1 MNSATGKVTAKGPKK
16 ALNMSRRI
24 LTRRRYSFNL
34 VYLGPLKFN
43 PMRFA
48 QATTQALGTA
58 ALVAGI
64 LFSGCTE
71 NGPDFQPAPAV
82 DAQASEPD
90 EDGFVWKTEQFA
102 DLKMIRYQI
111 PGWEK
116 LSDRQQ
122 ALVYCLNMA
131 GLSGRDIMYDQNN
144 RYNLRIRRLLEDIYV
159 NFEGD
164 RNTVGWQAF
173 EVYLKRIW
181 FSNGIHH
188 HYANTKHQ
196 PGFSEAYFD
205 HVLKA
210 TGNKV
215 DSEVRSVIFDPE
227 VEAKKV
233 EQDGSKGLVESS
245 AVNFYAPDVST
256 EEAKAY
262 FESIVDKGS
271 RSPVEYGL
279 NSRLEKDADGKVFEN
294 VYKLDGLYGESI
306 AEIVTWLNEAIKYA
320 ENDKQAAAL
329 RNLVAYYET
338 GDLEKWSL
346 YNINWVQDTE
356 GDVDYINGFVE
367 VYNDPLGYTGSYET
381 IVEIKDFDASS
392 RMATLMENAQWF
404 EDHMPFM
411 DAHKKKEV
419 VGITY
424 NVVNVAGEA
433 GDASPSTPI
442 GVNLPNSNWIR
453 QVHGSKSVSLGNI
466 VNAYDKAAGAG
477 VLEEFVHDA
486 AELGRVQRHGEL
498 AGKLHTAMHEVI
510 GHASGQL
517 EEGVGTPK
525 ETIQEYS
532 STLEE
537 GRADLVAL
545 YFLLDPKMVEL
556 GLMPS
561 LDVGKAEY
569 DSYLR
574 NGMLTQL
581 QRLELGADIE
591 EAHMRNRA
599 WVSNWCF
606 EKSADNG
613 VIQKVVRDGKT
624 YIDIKNYERLRE
636 MFGELLGEVQRI
648 KSQGD
653 YDAAKALVE
662 GYGVKV
668 NQAEHKEILDRVAVL
683 GVAPYGGFINP
694 EMNATRDADGN
705 ITSVEVTYPDDFSG
719 QMLRYS
725 EKFSFLPDVN

>member
-1 MNSATGKVTAKGPKK
+1 MQHLS
-16 ALNMSRRI
+16 I
-24 LTRRRYSFNL
+24 LGRGGTVCAFSLLMF
-34 VYLGPLKFN
+34 LGSCN
-43 PMRFA
+43 A
-48 QATTQALGTA
+48 
-58 ALVAGI
+58 
-64 LFSGCTE
+64 
-71 NGPDFQPAPAV
+71 PAPSGA
-82 DAQASEPD
+82 DFESCLPAEASSSAPD
-90 EDGFVWKTEQFA
+90 EEGFVWKTEQFA
-102 DLKMIRYQI
+102 DLKIVRYQI

-116 LSDRQQ
+116 LSERQQ

-144 RYNLRIRRLLEDIYV
+144 RYNLRIRRLLEDIYL
-159 NFEGD
+159 NYEGD
-164 RNTVGWQAF
+164 RAVKGWMAF

-188 HYANTKHQ
+188 HYANTKHL
-196 PGFSEAYFD
+196 PDFGEAYFD
-205 HVLKA
+205 HLLTS
-210 TGNKV
+210 TGH
-215 DSEVRSVIFDPE
+215 EVSDELRAVIFDPA
-227 VEAKKV
+227 VESKKV
-233 EQDGSKGLVESS
+233 EQDGAKGLVEGS

-262 FESIVDKGS
+262 FESIADRND

-279 NSRLEKDADGKVFEN
+279 NSRLEKNEEGEVVEN

-306 AEIVTWLNEAIKYA
+306 KEIIGWLMEAGKYA
-320 ENDKQAAAL
+320 ENEKQAAAL

-356 GDVDYINGFVE
+356 GDVDYINGFIE

-381 IVEIKDFDASS
+381 VVEIKDFDASA
-392 RMATLMENAQWF
+392 RMATLMDNAQWF

-411 DAHKKKEV
+411 EAHKKKEV

-466 VNAYDKAAGAG
+466 VNAYDKAAGGG
-477 VLEEFVHDA
+477 VLTEFAHD
-486 AELGRVQRHGEL
+486 EVEVMRVQAHSEL

-517 EEGVGTPK
+517 EPGVGTPK

-556 GLMPS
+556 GLMNT
-561 LDVGKAEY
+561 LDVGRAEY

-581 QRLELGADIE
+581 QRLELGANIE
-591 EAHMRNRA
+591 ESHMRNRA
-599 WVSNWCF
+599 WVSQWCY
-606 EKSADNG
+606 EQGKADG
-613 VIQKVVRDGKT
+613 VVEQVVRDGKT
-624 YIDIKNYERLRE
+624 YMDIKDYDALRGL
-636 MFGELLGEVQRI
+636 FGDLLREVQRI

-668 NQAEHKEILDRVAVL
+668 DPAVHEEVLERVSVL

-694 EMNATRDADGN
+694 EMTAQRDQDGN
-705 ITSVEVTYPDDFSG
+705 VVSVEVTYPDDFTG

-725 EKFSFLPDVN
+725 EAFSFLPDVN

>member
-1 MNSATGKVTAKGPKK
+1 MRPFSSFVGSATCATA
-16 ALNMSRRI
+16 L
-24 LTRRRYSFNL
+24 LTFL
-34 VYLGPLKFN
+34 
-43 PMRFA
+43 
-48 QATTQALGTA
+48 
-58 ALVAGI
+58 AGCGAPAP
-64 LFSGCTE
+64 S
-71 NGPDFQPAPAV
+71 GPDFEAAPV
-82 DAQASEPD
+82 VESKASAPD
-90 EDGFVWKTEQFA
+90 EAGFVWKTEQFA
-102 DLKMIRYQI
+102 DLKIVRYQI
-111 PGWEK
+111 PGWDK
-116 LSDRQQ
+116 LSDKQQ
-122 ALVYCLNMA
+122 SLVYCLNMA

-144 RYNLRIRRLLEDIYV
+144 RYNLRIRRLLEDIYIGY
-159 NFEGD
+159 EGD
-164 RNTVGWQAF
+164 RGTVGWQAF

-188 HYANTKHQ
+188 HYANTKHL
-196 PGFSEAYFD
+196 PEFSEAYFD
-205 HVLKA
+205 HLLAESGHSIDAELRAV
-210 TGNKV
+210 V
-215 DSEVRSVIFDPE
+215 FDPN

-233 EQDGSKGLVESS
+233 EQDGTKGLVESS
-245 AVNFYAPDVST
+245 AVNFYAPDVT
-256 EEAKAY
+256 TDEAKAY

-279 NSRLEKDADGKVFEN
+279 NSRLEKDTEGRVYEN
-294 VYKLDGLYGESI
+294 VYKVGGLYGESI
-306 AEIVTWLNEAIKYA
+306 SEIVKWLNEAIQYA

-381 IVEIKDFDASS
+381 IVEIKDFDASA

-411 DAHKKKEV
+411 DSHKKKEV

-466 VNAYDKAAGAG
+466 VNAYDKAAGGG
-477 VLEEFVHDA
+477 VLAEFAHD
-486 AELGRVQRHGEL
+486 ELELLRTQAHAEL

-517 EEGVGTPK
+517 EPGVGTPK
-525 ETIQEYS
+525 ETIAEYS

-556 GLMPS
+556 GLMKN
-561 LDVGKAEY
+561 LDVGRAEY

-606 EKSADNG
+606 EKGEPEG
-613 VIQKVVRDGKT
+613 VVVKVVRDGKT
-624 YIDIKNYERLRE
+624 YIDIKNYDRLRE
-636 MFGELLGEVQRI
+636 LFGELLREVQRI

-668 NQAEHKEILDRVAVL
+668 DPTVHQEVLDRVAVL

-694 EMNATRDADGN
+694 EMSATRDAAGK
-705 ITSVEVTYPDDFSG
+705 IVSVEVSYPDDFTG

-725 EKFSFLPDVN
+725 EQFSFLPDVN

>member
-1 MNSATGKVTAKGPKK
+1 MRQFSSFVGSATCATALLTFLAGCGGP
-16 ALNMSRRI
+16 APS
-24 LTRRRYSFNL
+24 
-34 VYLGPLKFN
+34 
-43 PMRFA
+43 
-48 QATTQALGTA
+48 
-58 ALVAGI
+58 
-64 LFSGCTE
+64 
-71 NGPDFQPAPAV
+71 GPDFEAAPAV
-82 DAQASEPD
+82 ESTASAPD
-90 EDGFVWKTEQFA
+90 EAGFVWKTEQFA
-102 DLKMIRYQI
+102 DLKIVRYQI

-116 LSDRQQ
+116 LSDKQQ

-144 RYNLRIRRLLEDIYV
+144 RYNLRIRRLLEDIYIGY
-159 NFEGD
+159 EGD
-164 RNTVGWQAF
+164 RGTVGWQAF

-188 HYANTKHQ
+188 HYANTKHL
-196 PGFSEAYFD
+196 PEFSEAYFD
-205 HVLKA
+205 HLLA
-210 TGNKV
+210 ETGNSIDAELRAV
-215 DSEVRSVIFDPE
+215 VFDPA

-233 EQDGSKGLVESS
+233 EQDGTKGLVESS
-245 AVNFYAPDVST
+245 AVNFYAPDVTT

-279 NSRLEKDADGKVFEN
+279 NSRLEKDAEGQVYEN
-294 VYKLDGLYGESI
+294 VYKVGGLYGESI
-306 AEIVTWLNEAIKYA
+306 SEIVKWLNEAIQYA

-381 IVEIKDFDASS
+381 IVEIKDFDASA

-466 VNAYDKAAGAG
+466 VNAYDKAAGGG
-477 VLEEFVHDA
+477 VLAEFTHDQL
-486 AELGRVQRHGEL
+486 ELVRTQAHGEL

-517 EEGVGTPK
+517 EPGVGTPK
-525 ETIQEYS
+525 ETIAEYS

-556 GLMPS
+556 GLMKN
-561 LDVGKAEY
+561 LDVGRAEY

-606 EKSADNG
+606 EKAEPEG
-613 VIQKVVRDGKT
+613 AVVKVVRDGKT
-624 YIDIKNYERLRE
+624 YIDIKDYDRLRE
-636 MFGELLGEVQRI
+636 LFGELLREVQRI

-668 NQAEHKEILDRVAVL
+668 DPTVHQEVLDRVAVL

-694 EMNATRDADGN
+694 EMVAIRDAEGK
-705 ITSVEVTYPDDFSG
+705 IESVQVSYPDDFTG
-719 QMLRYS
+719 QMLHYS
-725 EKFSFLPDVN
+725 ERFSFLPDVN

>member
-1 MNSATGKVTAKGPKK
+1 MCAFS
-16 ALNMSRRI
+16 LLM
-24 LTRRRYSFNL
+24 F
-34 VYLGPLKFN
+34 LGSCN
-43 PMRFA
+43 A
-48 QATTQALGTA
+48 
-58 ALVAGI
+58 
-64 LFSGCTE
+64 
-71 NGPDFQPAPAV
+71 PAPSGA
-82 DAQASEPD
+82 DFESCLPAEASSSAPD
-90 EDGFVWKTEQFA
+90 EEGFVWKTEQFA
-102 DLKMIRYQI
+102 DLKIVRYQI

-116 LSDRQQ
+116 LSERQQ

-144 RYNLRIRRLLEDIYV
+144 RYNLRIRRLLEDIYL
-159 NFEGD
+159 NYEGD
-164 RNTVGWQAF
+164 RAVKGWMAF

-188 HYANTKHQ
+188 HYANTKHL
-196 PGFSEAYFD
+196 PGFGEAYFD
-205 HVLKA
+205 HLLA
-210 TGNKV
+210 STGH
-215 DSEVRSVIFDPE
+215 EVSDELRTVIFDPA
-227 VEAKKV
+227 VESKKV
-233 EQDGSKGLVESS
+233 EQDGAKGLVEGS

-262 FESIVDKGS
+262 FESIADRND

-279 NSRLEKDADGKVFEN
+279 NSRLEKNEEGEVVEN

-306 AEIVTWLNEAIKYA
+306 KEIIGWLMEAGKYA
-320 ENDKQAAAL
+320 ENEKQAAAL

-356 GDVDYINGFVE
+356 GDVDYINGFIE

-381 IVEIKDFDASS
+381 VVEIKDFDASA
-392 RMATLMENAQWF
+392 RMATLMDNAQWF

-411 DAHKKKEV
+411 EAHKKKEV

-466 VNAYDKAAGAG
+466 VNAYDKAAGGG
-477 VLEEFVHDA
+477 VLTEFAHD
-486 AELGRVQRHGEL
+486 EVEVMRVQAHSEL

-517 EEGVGTPK
+517 EPGVGTPK

-556 GLMPS
+556 GLMNT
-561 LDVGKAEY
+561 LDVGRAEY

-581 QRLELGADIE
+581 QRLELGANIE
-591 EAHMRNRA
+591 ESHMRNRA
-599 WVSNWCF
+599 WVSQWCY
-606 EKSADNG
+606 EQGKADG
-613 VIQKVVRDGKT
+613 VVEQVVRDGKT
-624 YIDIKNYERLRE
+624 YMDIKDYDALRGL
-636 MFGELLGEVQRI
+636 FGDLLREVQRI

-668 NQAEHKEILDRVAVL
+668 DPAVHEEVLERVSVL

-694 EMNATRDADGN
+694 EMTAQRDEDGN
-705 ITSVEVTYPDDFSG
+705 FVSVEVTYPDDFTG

-725 EKFSFLPDVN
+725 EAFSFLPDVN

>member
-1 MNSATGKVTAKGPKK
+1 MRPFSSFVGSATCATA
-16 ALNMSRRI
+16 L
-24 LTRRRYSFNL
+24 LTFL
-34 VYLGPLKFN
+34 
-43 PMRFA
+43 
-48 QATTQALGTA
+48 
-58 ALVAGI
+58 AGCDG
-64 LFSGCTE
+64 SAPS
-71 NGPDFQPAPAV
+71 GPDFEAAPTVESTASAPD
-82 DAQASEPD
+82 DA
-90 EDGFVWKTEQFA
+90 GFVWKTEQFA
-102 DLKMIRYQI
+102 DLKIVRYQI
-111 PGWEK
+111 PGWDK
-116 LSDRQQ
+116 LSAKQQ

-144 RYNLRIRRLLEDIYV
+144 RYNLRIRRLLEDIYMGY
-159 NFEGD
+159 EGD
-164 RNTVGWQAF
+164 RGTVGWQAF

-188 HYANTKHQ
+188 HYANTKHL
-196 PGFSEAYFD
+196 PEFSEAYFD
-205 HVLKA
+205 HLLA
-210 TGNKV
+210 ETGNSIDAELRAV
-215 DSEVRSVIFDPE
+215 VFDPA

-245 AVNFYAPDVST
+245 AVNFYAPDVTT

-279 NSRLEKDADGKVFEN
+279 NSRLEKDADGQVFEN
-294 VYKLDGLYGESI
+294 VYKVGGLYGESI
-306 AEIVTWLNEAIKYA
+306 SEIVKWLNEAIQYA

-381 IVEIKDFDASS
+381 IVEIKDFDASA

-411 DAHKKKEV
+411 DSHKKKEV

-466 VNAYDKAAGAG
+466 VNAYDKAAGGG
-477 VLEEFVHDA
+477 VLAEFTHD
-486 AELGRVQRHGEL
+486 ELELVRTQAHGEL

-517 EEGVGTPK
+517 EPGVGTPK
-525 ETIQEYS
+525 ETIAEYS

-556 GLMPS
+556 GLMKN
-561 LDVGKAEY
+561 LDVGRAEY

-606 EKSADNG
+606 EKAEPEG
-613 VIQKVVRDGKT
+613 AVVKVVRDGKT
-624 YIDIKNYERLRE
+624 YIDIKDYERLRE
-636 MFGELLGEVQRI
+636 LFGELLGEVQRI

-668 NQAEHKEILDRVAVL
+668 DPTVHQEVLDRVAVL

-694 EMNATRDADGN
+694 EMSAIRNAEGN
-705 ITSVEVTYPDDFSG
+705 IESVEVSYPDDFTG

-725 EKFSFLPDVN
+725 EQFSFLPDVN

>member
-1 MNSATGKVTAKGPKK
+1 M
-16 ALNMSRRI
+16 
-24 LTRRRYSFNL
+24 
-34 VYLGPLKFN
+34 
-43 PMRFA
+43 
-48 QATTQALGTA
+48 GTA
-58 ALVAGI
+58 ALVAGM

-71 NGPDFQPAPAV
+71 KGPDFQPAPAV

-102 DLKMIRYQI
+102 DLKMVRYQI

-164 RNTVGWQAF
+164 RNTAGWQAF

-215 DSEVRSVIFDPE
+215 DAEVRSVIFDPE

-486 AELGRVQRHGEL
+486 AELGRIQRHAEL

-556 GLMPS
+556 GLMPT

-668 NQAEHKEILDRVAVL
+668 NQAEHKDILDRVAVL

>member
-1 MNSATGKVTAKGPKK
+1 MRPFSSFVGSATCATA
-16 ALNMSRRI
+16 LLMF
-24 LTRRRYSFNL
+24 L
-34 VYLGPLKFN
+34 
-43 PMRFA
+43 
-48 QATTQALGTA
+48 
-58 ALVAGI
+58 AGCDDPAP
-64 LFSGCTE
+64 S
-71 NGPDFQPAPAV
+71 GPDFEAAPAV
-82 DAQASEPD
+82 KSTASAPDDA
-90 EDGFVWKTEQFA
+90 GFVWKTEQFA
-102 DLKMIRYQI
+102 DLKIVRYQI
-111 PGWEK
+111 PGWDK
-116 LSDRQQ
+116 LSDKQQ

-144 RYNLRIRRLLEDIYV
+144 RYNLRIRRLLEDIYIDYD
-159 NFEGD
+159 GK
-164 RNTVGWQAF
+164 RGTVGWQAF

-188 HYANTKHQ
+188 HYANTKHL
-196 PGFSEAYFD
+196 PDFSEAYFD
-205 HVLKA
+205 HLLA
-210 TGNKV
+210 ETGNSIDAELRAV
-215 DSEVRSVIFDPE
+215 VFDPA

-245 AVNFYAPDVST
+245 AINFYAPDVT
-256 EEAKAY
+256 TDEAKAY
-262 FESIVDKGS
+262 FESIVDKGN

-279 NSRLEKDADGKVFEN
+279 NSRLEKDAEGQVYEN
-294 VYKLDGLYGESI
+294 VYKVGGLYGESI
-306 AEIVTWLNEAIKYA
+306 SEIVKWLNEAIQYA

-346 YNINWVQDTE
+346 YNVNWVQDTE

-381 IVEIKDFDASS
+381 IVEIKDFDASA
-392 RMATLMENAQWF
+392 RMATLMDNAQWF

-411 DAHKKKEV
+411 DSHKKKEV

-466 VNAYDKAAGAG
+466 VNGYDKAAGGG
-477 VLEEFVHDA
+477 VLAEFTHD
-486 AELGRVQRHGEL
+486 ELELVRTKAHGEL

-517 EEGVGTPK
+517 EPGVGTPK
-525 ETIQEYS
+525 ETIAEYS

-556 GLMPS
+556 GLMKN
-561 LDVGKAEY
+561 LDVGRAEY

-606 EKSADNG
+606 EKAEPEG
-613 VIQKVVRDGKT
+613 AVVKVVRDGKT
-624 YIDIKNYERLRE
+624 YVDIKDYDRLRE
-636 MFGELLGEVQRI
+636 LFGELLREVQRI

-662 GYGVKV
+662 GYGVTV
-668 NQAEHKEILDRVAVL
+668 DPGVHQEVLDRVAVL

-694 EMNATRDADGN
+694 EMSATRDSEGK
-705 ITSVEVTYPDDFSG
+705 IKSVEVSYPDDFTG

-725 EKFSFLPDVN
+725 EQFSFLPDVN

>member
-1 MNSATGKVTAKGPKK
+1 M
-16 ALNMSRRI
+16 
-24 LTRRRYSFNL
+24 
-34 VYLGPLKFN
+34 
-43 PMRFA
+43 
-48 QATTQALGTA
+48 
-58 ALVAGI
+58 

-71 NGPDFQPAPAV
+71 KGPDFQPAPAV

-164 RNTVGWQAF
+164 RNTAGWQAF

-233 EQDGSKGLVESS
+233 EQDGSKGLVEGS

-705 ITSVEVTYPDDFSG
+705 ITSVEVTYPDDFTG

>member
-1 MNSATGKVTAKGPKK
+1 MRQFSSFVGSATCATALLTFLAGCGGP
-16 ALNMSRRI
+16 APS
-24 LTRRRYSFNL
+24 
-34 VYLGPLKFN
+34 
-43 PMRFA
+43 
-48 QATTQALGTA
+48 
-58 ALVAGI
+58 
-64 LFSGCTE
+64 
-71 NGPDFQPAPAV
+71 GPDFEAAPAV
-82 DAQASEPD
+82 ESTASAPD
-90 EDGFVWKTEQFA
+90 EAGFVWKTEQFA
-102 DLKMIRYQI
+102 DLKIVRYQI

-116 LSDRQQ
+116 LSDKQQ

-144 RYNLRIRRLLEDIYV
+144 RYNLRIRRLLEDIYIGY
-159 NFEGD
+159 EGD
-164 RNTVGWQAF
+164 RGTVGWQAF

-188 HYANTKHQ
+188 HYANTKHL
-196 PGFSEAYFD
+196 PEFSEAYFD
-205 HVLKA
+205 HLLA
-210 TGNKV
+210 ETGNSIDAELRAV
-215 DSEVRSVIFDPE
+215 VFDPA

-233 EQDGSKGLVESS
+233 EQDGTKGLVESS
-245 AVNFYAPDVST
+245 AVNFYAPDVTT

-279 NSRLEKDADGKVFEN
+279 NSRLEKDAEGQVYEN
-294 VYKLDGLYGESI
+294 VYKVGGLYGESI
-306 AEIVTWLNEAIKYA
+306 SEIVKWLNEAIQYA

-381 IVEIKDFDASS
+381 IVEIKDFDASA

-466 VNAYDKAAGAG
+466 VNAYDKAAGGG
-477 VLEEFVHDA
+477 VLAEFTHDQL
-486 AELGRVQRHGEL
+486 ELVRTQAHGEL

-517 EEGVGTPK
+517 EPGVGTPK
-525 ETIQEYS
+525 ETIAEYS

-556 GLMPS
+556 GLMKN
-561 LDVGKAEY
+561 LDVGRAEY

-606 EKSADNG
+606 EKAEPEG
-613 VIQKVVRDGKT
+613 AVVKVVRDGKT
-624 YIDIKNYERLRE
+624 YIDIKDYDRLRE
-636 MFGELLGEVQRI
+636 LFGELLREVQRI

-668 NQAEHKEILDRVAVL
+668 DPTVHQEVLDRVAVL

-694 EMNATRDADGN
+694 EMIAIRDAEGK
-705 ITSVEVTYPDDFSG
+705 IESVQVSYPDDFTG
-719 QMLRYS
+719 QMLHYS
-725 EKFSFLPDVN
+725 ERFSFLPDVN

>member
-1 MNSATGKVTAKGPKK
+1 MFLGSCSA
-16 ALNMSRRI
+16 
-24 LTRRRYSFNL
+24 
-34 VYLGPLKFN
+34 
-43 PMRFA
+43 
-48 QATTQALGTA
+48 
-58 ALVAGI
+58 
-64 LFSGCTE
+64 
-71 NGPDFQPAPAV
+71 PAPSGA
-82 DAQASEPD
+82 DFESCLPAEASSSAPD
-90 EDGFVWKTEQFA
+90 EEGFVWKTEQFA
-102 DLKMIRYQI
+102 DLKIVRYQI

-116 LSDRQQ
+116 LSERQQ

-144 RYNLRIRRLLEDIYV
+144 RYNLRIRRLLEDIYL
-159 NFEGD
+159 NYEGD
-164 RNTVGWQAF
+164 RAVKGWMAF

-188 HYANTKHQ
+188 HYANTKHL
-196 PGFSEAYFD
+196 PDFGEAYFD
-205 HVLKA
+205 HLLTS
-210 TGNKV
+210 TGH
-215 DSEVRSVIFDPE
+215 EVSDELRAVIFDPA
-227 VEAKKV
+227 VESKKV
-233 EQDGSKGLVESS
+233 EQDGAKGLVEGS

-262 FESIVDKGS
+262 FESIADRND

-279 NSRLEKDADGKVFEN
+279 NSRLEKNEEGEVVEN

-306 AEIVTWLNEAIKYA
+306 KEIIGWLMEAGKYA
-320 ENDKQAAAL
+320 ENEKQAAAL

-356 GDVDYINGFVE
+356 GDVDYINGFIE

-381 IVEIKDFDASS
+381 VVEIKDFDASA
-392 RMATLMENAQWF
+392 RMATLMDNAQWF

-411 DAHKKKEV
+411 EAHKKKEV

-466 VNAYDKAAGAG
+466 VNAYDKAAGGG
-477 VLEEFVHDA
+477 VLTEFAHD
-486 AELGRVQRHGEL
+486 EVEVMRVQAHSEL

-517 EEGVGTPK
+517 EPGVGTPK

-556 GLMPS
+556 GLMNT
-561 LDVGKAEY
+561 LDVGRAEY

-581 QRLELGADIE
+581 QRLELGANIE
-591 EAHMRNRA
+591 ESHMRNRA
-599 WVSNWCF
+599 WVSQWCY
-606 EKSADNG
+606 EQGKADG
-613 VIQKVVRDGKT
+613 VVEQVVRDGKT
-624 YIDIKNYERLRE
+624 YMDIKDYDALRGL
-636 MFGELLGEVQRI
+636 FGDLLREVQRI

-668 NQAEHKEILDRVAVL
+668 DPAVHEEVLERVSVL

-694 EMNATRDADGN
+694 EMTAQRDQDGN
-705 ITSVEVTYPDDFSG
+705 VVSVEVTYPDDFTG

-725 EKFSFLPDVN
+725 EAFSFLPDVN

>member
-1 MNSATGKVTAKGPKK
+1 MRQLSSFVGSATCATALLTLLAGCGGPTP
-16 ALNMSRRI
+16 S
-24 LTRRRYSFNL
+24 
-34 VYLGPLKFN
+34 
-43 PMRFA
+43 
-48 QATTQALGTA
+48 
-58 ALVAGI
+58 
-64 LFSGCTE
+64 
-71 NGPDFQPAPAV
+71 GPDFEAAPAV
-82 DAQASEPD
+82 ESTASAPD
-90 EDGFVWKTEQFA
+90 KAGFVWKTEQFA
-102 DLKMIRYQI
+102 DLKIVRYQI
-111 PGWEK
+111 PGWDK
-116 LSDRQQ
+116 LSDKQQ

-144 RYNLRIRRLLEDIYV
+144 RYNLRIRRLLEDIYIGY
-159 NFEGD
+159 EGD
-164 RNTVGWQAF
+164 RGTVGWQAF

-188 HYANTKHQ
+188 HYANTKHL
-196 PGFSEAYFD
+196 PAFSEAYFD
-205 HVLKA
+205 HLLA
-210 TGNKV
+210 ETGNSM
-215 DSEVRSVIFDPE
+215 DSELRAVVFDPT

-233 EQDGSKGLVESS
+233 EQDGTKGLVESS
-245 AVNFYAPDVST
+245 AVNFYAPNVTTD
-256 EEAKAY
+256 EAKAY
-262 FESIVDKGS
+262 FESIVDKGN

-279 NSRLEKDADGKVFEN
+279 NSRLEKDAEGQVYEN
-294 VYKLDGLYGESI
+294 VYKVGGLYGESI
-306 AEIVTWLNEAIKYA
+306 SEIVKWLNEAIQYA

-329 RNLVAYYET
+329 RNLVEYYET

-381 IVEIKDFDASS
+381 IVEIKDFDASA

-411 DAHKKKEV
+411 NAHKKEEV

-466 VNAYDKAAGAG
+466 VNAYDKAAGGG
-477 VLEEFVHDA
+477 VLAEFTHD
-486 AELGRVQRHGEL
+486 ELELVRTKAHGEL

-517 EEGVGTPK
+517 EPGVGTPK
-525 ETIQEYS
+525 ETIAEYS

-556 GLMPS
+556 GLMKN
-561 LDVGKAEY
+561 LDVGRAEY

-574 NGMLTQL
+574 NGKLTQL
-581 QRLELGADIE
+581 QRWELGADIE

-606 EKSADNG
+606 EKAEAEPEPA
-613 VIQKVVRDGKT
+613 VVQVVREGKT
-624 YIDIKNYERLRE
+624 YIDIKNYDRLRE
-636 MFGELLGEVQRI
+636 LFGELLREVQRI

-668 NQAEHKEILDRVAVL
+668 DPTVHQEVLDRVAVL

-694 EMNATRDADGN
+694 EMSATRDAAGE
-705 ITSVEVTYPDDFSG
+705 IVSVSVSYPEDFTG

-725 EKFSFLPDVN
+725 EQFSFLPDVN